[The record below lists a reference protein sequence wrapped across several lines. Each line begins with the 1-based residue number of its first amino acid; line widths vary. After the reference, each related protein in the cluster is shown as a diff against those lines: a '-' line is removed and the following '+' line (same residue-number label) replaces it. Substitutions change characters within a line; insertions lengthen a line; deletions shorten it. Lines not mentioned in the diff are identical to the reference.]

1 MASAFDNEV
10 TVLAKRIAE
19 LGSGE
24 QARVYRMSWW
34 SDRMLGWA
42 MSHPSF
48 KTQLFRFV
56 DVFPA
61 TTGDADVLRHVREYF
76 DSAADV
82 PKALDLGVGL
92 ADRVPFGDSMTASV
106 ARRNIRK
113 MAEQF
118 IVGTGPVDAIDGLHK
133 LWRQGGGF
141 VGDPR
146 GGKTAPQ
153 ARRPPPPG

>member
-1 MASAFDNEV
+1 MASAFDTEV

-19 LGSGE
+19 LGSGQ
-24 QARVYRMSWW
+24 QARVFRMSWW

-76 DSAADV
+76 DGPDV
-82 PKALDLGVGL
+82 PKALDLGMGL
-92 ADRVPFGDSMTASV
+92 AGHLPLG
-106 ARRNIRK
+106 
-113 MAEQF
+113 E
-118 IVGTGPVDAIDGLHK
+118 H
-133 LWRQGGGF
+133 
-141 VGDPR
+141 
-146 GGKTAPQ
+146 
-153 ARRPPPPG
+153 